1 MTKTEAIK
9 LLGGSYMTA
18 KAALGYKSVQ
28 AVYQWPDILPPTIER
43 QVIGFLYKP
52 AFDKKQKKPA
62 NPEISGAKR
71 PID

>member
-9 LLGGSYMTA
+9 LLGGTHQKA

-28 AVYQWPDILPPTIER
+28 AVYQWPETLSASIEL

-52 AFDKKQKKPA
+52 QFEKKQIRFNA
-62 NPEISGAKR
+62 ELCGGTSATNV
-71 PID
+71 